1 MQNYPATALV
11 ILAGGKATRMNGVNK
26 LLQRFDHEVQLLKI
40 INAFQGYVQ
49 EIWINSHRDYAQYSE
64 LIPDIRCFKDNS
76 AGFLGPLIGMQTAW
90 SYVRADY
97 ILFIPCDI
105 TDIPQDILPRLHHT
119 LEQHPHS
126 SVVYPNINGQALY
139 PFCLL
144 KRNSLE
150 TLNKH
155 LHQQQFSLKRCFND
169 LLPQIVDI
177 QNSRLTYHSL
187 NSFEEVLAYQ
197 KSLGSL
203 GRP

>member
-49 EIWINSHRDYAQYSE
+49 EMWINSHRDHAQYGE

-90 SYVRADY
+90 SHVEADY

-119 LEQHPHS
+119 LEQNPRS
-126 SVVYPNINGQALY
+126 SVVYLNINGQVLY

-144 KRNSLE
+144 KHNSLE

-155 LHQQQFSLKRCFND
+155 LHQQQFSLKHCFND
-169 LLPQIVDI
+169 LSPQTLDI
-177 QNSRLTYHSL
+177 QNAHLTYHSL
-187 NSFEEVLAYQ
+187 NSFEEVHDYQ
-197 KSLGSL
+197 KSLDS
-203 GRP
+203 

>member
-26 LLQRFDHEVQLLKI
+26 LLKRFDNEIQLLKI
-40 INAFQGYVQ
+40 YSAYDGKVQ
-49 EIWINSHRDYAQYSE
+49 DIWINSHRDYAQYGE
-64 LIPDIRCFKDNS
+64 LIPDIRSFKDNCFFFFFS
-76 AGFLGPLIGMQTAW
+76 LIGMQTPW
-90 SYVRADY
+90 SYLQAHY

-105 TDIPQDILPRLHHT
+105 TNIPQDILQRLHHT
-119 LEQHPHS
+119 LEQHPRS
-126 SVVYPNINGQALY
+126 SVVYLNINGQALY

-169 LLPQIVDI
+169 LSPQRVDI
-177 QNSRLTYHSL
+177 QNAHLTYHSL
-187 NSFEEVLAYQ
+187 NSFEDVHAYQ
-197 KSLGSL
+197 KSLDS
-203 GRP
+203 